1 MFEIFD
7 LSRYVGSPT
16 QRLRSWVGWCAFVLV
31 CFTVCLT
38 LWHAVPRASAQMT
51 PQASVRAAPDAG
63 AQPSRSVLVLYQ
75 GDLSYPSVG
84 LIDREIRDVF
94 EKQPQYHV
102 NLYIDY
108 MGDDTFQ
115 TLEWELRLHDR
126 YLQKQG
132 GHRPDVIIA
141 IGGETIRYMLE
152 FHDNDFSGVPVV
164 LCNTIGAFPN
174 NSTPEK
180 QFTGTWME
188 LDPVNTLEAALR
200 LQPRTKQVIVV
211 NGASEL
217 EKKREDLLRS
227 SFRKYEDKLQFT
239 YLRGLPMPEL
249 LDRLRHTAAGTI
261 IMFGFVASDS
271 TGRLF
276 IPATESLPMI
286 IGAANAPVFTFAD
299 SLVGRGSV
307 GGSVMSYAN
316 QGRIA
321 AEDALKI
328 LGGVKPADIPY
339 AKAPSVYLFD
349 WRALERWGMK
359 ESDLPAGSTVLNRQ
373 PSFLEQ
379 YGRYVVGI
387 LAVIF
392 AQLFTILALL
402 NRKARLRESEERFR
416 TMVDGTPVMVWI
428 AGADNR
434 CTDFNRGWLAFTG
447 RTLEQECG
455 DGWTEG
461 VHRDDLKRCMADYL
475 GAFEKRAPFSIEYRL
490 RRYDGRYRWVSDS
503 GSPRFL
509 PDGKFAGYI
518 GCCFD
523 IDDRKSAESTNHELA
538 RRLMS
543 AQEEERSRIA
553 RELHDGIGQ
562 ELSVVIMQLHK
573 ASEAISPQ
581 SKPRSAEMEKAIDKL
596 RSICSEVGSL
606 SHQLHSS
613 ELEILGLT
621 AAINNLCREFS
632 EQYPIQI
639 AYECKSIPAK
649 LQGDLSLAVLRI
661 VQESLHNVAKHSGA
675 KSVQVDV
682 SGASEELR
690 VLVHDDGI
698 GFAMSGARG
707 SAGLGLISMRERI
720 YLVGGEFSIESAPG
734 AGTSVRVRIPLVAV
748 KAPVE
753 HMMDLPFV

>member
-1 MFEIFD
+1 MSDAFD
-7 LSRYVGSPT
+7 LCRYVGSPT
-16 QRLRSWVGWCAFVLV
+16 QRLRSWSGCCAFVLV
-31 CFTVCLT
+31 CFA
-38 LWHAVPRASAQMT
+38 LWHAALQASAQT
-51 PQASVRAAPDAG
+51 TAEANAQAGLDAG
-63 AQPSRSVLVLYQ
+63 AQSRSVLVLYQ
-75 GDLSYPSVG
+75 GSLSYPSVN
-84 LIDREIRDVF
+84 LIDREICDVF
-94 EKQPQYHV
+94 AKQTQYHV

-108 MGDDTFQ
+108 MGIYTLQ
-115 TLEWELRLHDR
+115 TMEWELSLQDR
-126 YLQKQG
+126 YLKKYG
-132 GHRPDVIIA
+132 GHKPDVIIA
-141 IGGETIRYMLE
+141 VGAETIRYILE
-152 FHDNDFSGVPVV
+152 LHGDYFSGIPVV
-164 LCNTIGAFPN
+164 LCNTIGPFPN
-174 NSTPEK
+174 NSRLDK

-200 LQPRTKQVIVV
+200 LQPHTKQVIVV

-217 EKKREDLLRS
+217 EKNREDLFRS
-227 SFRKYEDKLQFT
+227 SFGKYEGKLQFT

-249 LDRLRHTAAGTI
+249 LDRLRHTSANTI
-261 IMFGFVASDS
+261 ILYGFVASDS
-271 TGRLF
+271 TGREF
-276 IPATESLPMI
+276 IPATESLPMV

-299 SLVGRGSV
+299 SMVGQGSV
-307 GGSVMSYAN
+307 GGSVISYAN
-316 QGRIA
+316 QGRVA

-328 LGGVKPADIPY
+328 FGGVKPADIPY

-349 WRALERWGMK
+349 WRALKRWGMK
-359 ESDLPAGSTVLNRQ
+359 ESDLPAGSMVLNRQ
-373 PSFLEQ
+373 TTFFEQ

-387 LAVIF
+387 LVVLF

-402 NRKARLRESEERFR
+402 HRRAQLRESEGRFR

-428 AGADNR
+428 AGVDNR

-461 VHRDDLKRCMADYL
+461 VHRADLSRCMAEYL
-475 GAFEKRAPFSIEYRL
+475 GAFEKRVPFSIEYRL

-509 PDGKFAGYI
+509 PDGTFAGYI

-523 IDDRKSAESTNHELA
+523 IDDRKTAESTNHELA
-538 RRLMS
+538 GRLMS

-562 ELSVVIMQLHK
+562 ELSVVIMRLDK

-581 SKPRSAEMEKAIDKL
+581 SKPRSAEMEKVIDKL

-613 ELEILGLT
+613 ELEILGLK

-632 EQYPIQI
+632 EQYPIHI
-639 AYECKSIPAK
+639 AYDCKSIPAK
-649 LQGDLSLAVLRI
+649 LQSDLSLAVLRV

-675 KSVQVDV
+675 TSVRVDV

-690 VLVHDDGI
+690 VLVCDDGI
-698 GFAMSGARG
+698 GFATSRAGGA
-707 SAGLGLISMRERI
+707 AGLGLISMRERI

-734 AGTSVRVRIPLVAV
+734 AGTSVRVRIPLAAA